1 MVRLITD
8 RLRLREWQ
16 DGDLSP
22 FAAMNA
28 DRRVMRL
35 LQGPM
40 TLEASAA
47 SLGRIRQQWDDQD
60 WGLFAVERRDTS
72 TFVGFCGLA
81 PVTFDASFSPK
92 VEIGWRLA
100 SEQWGRGFATEA
112 ASAVLDWAFD
122 DLHWSEVISFTREE
136 NTRVAGRHGAPRD
149 GPGARVR
156 LRPPL
161 ASWGRRRAP
170 APLLPTAWRVLATT
184 RTLDWRRAALIA
196 PGQQLN
202 RW

>member
-1 MVRLITD
+1 MVPRLVTD

-16 DGDLSP
+16 DGDLTP

-28 DRRVMRL
+28 DPRVMRL

-100 SEQWGRGFATEA
+100 SEQWGHGFATEA
-112 ASAVLDWAFD
+112 ASAVLDWAFG
-122 DLHWSEVISFTREE
+122 DLHWPEVISFTREE
-136 NTRVAGRHGAPRD
+136 NTASRAVMERLGMVREPEFDFDLPSPPGGEGRPRHLFY
-149 GPGARVR
+149 R
-156 LRPPL
+156 LR
-161 ASWGRRRAP
+161 AESWRLRAG
-170 APLLPTAWRVLATT
+170 A
-184 RTLDWRRAALIA
+184 
-196 PGQQLN
+196 GQQLN